1 MWCSFY
7 SVLFL
12 YFCSRNEVLHLFP
25 EDGSPSPSLSPPC
38 AMPHSFS
45 IHCTYLHIILS
56 LWCAPAW
63 GSSQYHTVLSVCK
76 QGAVQTRLGQPWW
89 FWRLFLGCVSAGKA
103 GSGAGPA
110 CSEGGLC
117 LLGRCWLCLEHVTC
131 SCTEGS
137 KGSWQGF
144 HKAAQSHGN
153 WTHMFLS
160 FIPWG

>member
-12 YFCSRNEVLHLFP
+12 YFCSCNEVLHLFP
-25 EDGSPSPSLSPPC
+25 EDGSPYPSLSPPPC
-38 AMPHSFS
+38 VMPRSFN
-45 IHCTYLHIILS
+45 IHFTYLHIILS
-56 LWCAPAW
+56 LWHAPAC
-63 GSSQYHTVLSVCK
+63 GISQYHTVLSLCK
-76 QGAVQTRLGQPWW
+76 QEAVQTHHGQSWW
-89 FWRLFLGCVSAGKA
+89 FSRLSLGCISAGKA
-103 GSGAGPA
+103 GSGVRL
-110 CSEGGLC
+110 EGDLC

-131 SCTEGS
+131 PCTEGS

-160 FIPWG
+160 FILWG